1 MELDTNTLST
11 LRLASVL
18 GILGLLLA
26 LEWRLPFRTPRQ
38 PTVRHAAMNLMIA
51 GSNAVLVNLVF
62 GGWLLF
68 LSHRVASESWGLLP
82 HLGLSPPA
90 LIVASV
96 VLLDLIFY
104 GVHWANHALFWL
116 WRFHRAHHSDL
127 DLDVT
132 SAFRFHLGEVLIS
145 TGIKALIIPIL
156 GIPPAGLLLF
166 DTLLVASAEFQ
177 HSNVRL
183 PPSLDA
189 ALRRMIVTPHMHWIH
204 HSRETMH
211 HNANFGTILSVWDR
225 IFGTG
230 FFEVRRRDVQI
241 GLDEYSSPESVSF
254 RAFLAMPLGSAT
266 NRHGIP

>member
-1 MELDTNTLST
+1 MELDTDTLST

-26 LEWRLPFRTPRQ
+26 LEWRHPFRTPGQ
-38 PTVRHAAMNLMIA
+38 PTVRHAAMNLTIA
-51 GSNAVLVNLVF
+51 GSNAVLVNLLF

-82 HLGLSPPA
+82 QLGLSPLS

-96 VLLDLIFY
+96 VLLDLTFY
-104 GVHWANHALFWL
+104 GVHRANHDLSWL

-132 SAFRFHLGEVLIS
+132 SAFRFHLGEVLMS
-145 TGIKALIIPIL
+145 TGIKALTIPIL

-183 PPSLDA
+183 PASVDGT
-189 ALRRMIVTPHMHWIH
+189 LRRVIVTPHMHWIH
-204 HSRETMH
+204 HSRETTH
-211 HNANFGTILSVWDR
+211 HNSNFGTILSMWDR
-225 IFGTG
+225 MFGTG
-230 FFEVRRRDVQI
+230 SFDVRRQDVRI
-241 GLDEYSSPESVSF
+241 GLDQYSSPESVSF
-254 RAFLAMPLGSAT
+254 RAFLAMPLGPAPD
-266 NRHGIP
+266 RQG